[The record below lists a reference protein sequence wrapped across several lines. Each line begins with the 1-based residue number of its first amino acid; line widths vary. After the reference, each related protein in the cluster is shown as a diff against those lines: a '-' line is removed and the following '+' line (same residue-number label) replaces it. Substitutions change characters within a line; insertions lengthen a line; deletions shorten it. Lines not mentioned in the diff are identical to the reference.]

1 MKSSMLELEL
11 SIHSL
16 RFRAADLR
24 LQKIYNFSMPPFLS
38 HPPSTPCIAELQPG
52 SDDAGQSPPQLP
64 RYQVITKFSNTAAML
79 VQQSLPFVIRGGVR
93 DWPACAK
100 WT

>member
-1 MKSSMLELEL
+1 LL
-11 SIHSL
+11 IHSW
-16 RFRAADLR
+16 RIRAADLR

-38 HPPSTPCIAELQPG
+38 HPPSPPCIAELQPG
-52 SDDAGQSPPQLP
+52 SDDAGQWPPQLP
-64 RYQVITKFSNTAAML
+64 RWRCRVITEFPNAAAML
-79 VQQSLPFVIRGGVR
+79 VQQSLPFVIRGGAK